1 MLLNSNL
8 LPDFK
13 TVVNAILPMII
24 SKNVQI
30 QFSGFGRIT
39 KGQRKENFSKTKTY
53 NILKRQIIV
62 VCKASKICTL
72 INLSHNFCMRN

>member
-13 TVVNAILPMII
+13 TVVNAVPNLII

-30 QFSGFGRIT
+30 QFSGFDRIT
-39 KGQRKENFSKTKTY
+39 KGQKKENFSKTKTY
-53 NILKRQIIV
+53 NILKG
-62 VCKASKICTL
+62 K
-72 INLSHNFCMRN
+72 